1 MKSTILSILAIT
13 LVSSLSAQDY
23 QTRRPSEEERLF
35 TSQVVE
41 YKLHEVASQLTN
53 PKLAWMFTNCF
64 PNTLDTTVHFD
75 KDGNDGRGDTFVYTG
90 DIAAMWLRDSGAQV
104 WPYLPYTVADDENTI
119 LFTLCFCITSQRISV
134 PVMLL

>member
-1 MKSTILSILAIT
+1 MVVSSVNANYNTKMKYTILSIIALTIVTA
-13 LVSSLSAQDY
+13 LSAQTY
-23 QTRRPSEEERLF
+23 ESQRPAQEERLF

-41 YKLHEVASQLTN
+41 QKLNEVASQLTN
-53 PKLAWMFTNCF
+53 PKLAWMFANCF

-104 WPYLPYTVADDENTI
+104 WPYLPYTVADCWHN
-119 LFTLCFCITSQRISV
+119 SSSV
-134 PVMLL
+134 